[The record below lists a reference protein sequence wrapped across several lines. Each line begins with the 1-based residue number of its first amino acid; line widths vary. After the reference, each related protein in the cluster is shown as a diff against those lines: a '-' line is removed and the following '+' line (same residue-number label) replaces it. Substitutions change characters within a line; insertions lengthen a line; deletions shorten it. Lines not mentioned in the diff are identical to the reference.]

1 MREAVF
7 DSIGRFVQ
15 KNIRRLFLGVP
26 QRARAMVEE
35 FYYRLGMVHAG
46 AYSSDSLIPG
56 VDLERPLEWG
66 KGCSSFVAPER
77 KAALLKAFREALPHA
92 DGMIV
97 AEADRFCKH
106 VFDLL
111 GSGPTPLGERIDWH
125 VDFKSGHRWNP
136 KTYYKRIR
144 YAPYPGGYDIK
155 VPWELSRCQH
165 FPRLGQAYLLT
176 GDEKYAREFVAQAT
190 DWIEQNPWPWGV
202 NWACSMD
209 VAIRAVNWLWA
220 YRFFE
225 GSQSLSPGFKTC
237 FFTSLSTQGRH
248 IFRNLENKGGLRNN
262 HYLTDLVGL
271 VHLGVLCP
279 GFKEVKR

>member
-1 MREAVF
+1 MTAKIFSRVLCHTIFELEV
-7 DSIGRFVQ
+7 SLEQLFVWCRQ
-15 KNIRRLFLGVP
+15 LLAKSGFADG
-26 QRARAMVEE
+26 
-35 FYYRLGMVHAG
+35 HAENHSWEG
-46 AYSSDSLIPG
+46 
-56 VDLERPLEWG
+56 
-66 KGCSSFVAPER
+66 
-77 KAALLKAFREALPHA
+77 LPHRVQGA
-92 DGMIV
+92 LRTRVGIGTNPRDKVYEPFLAVMPEDAGLII
-97 AEADRFCKH
+97 AEADHLCEH

-136 KTYYKRIR
+136 KTYYKRIW

-202 NWACSMD
+202 NWASSMD

-225 GSQSLSPGFKTC
+225 GSQSLSPGFKAC
-237 FFTSLSTQGRH
+237 FFTSLLTQGRH
-248 IFRNLENKGGLRNN
+248 IFRNLENKGGIRNN